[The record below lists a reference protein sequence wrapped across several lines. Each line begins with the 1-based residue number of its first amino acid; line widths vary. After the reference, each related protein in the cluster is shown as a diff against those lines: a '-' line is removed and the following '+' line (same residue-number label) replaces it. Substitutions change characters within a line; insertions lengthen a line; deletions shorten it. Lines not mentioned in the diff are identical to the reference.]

1 MATRHKMSGKNG
13 MRKKMTIMNPTNHF
27 FDLFLSRTQV
37 NKERRVQLFA
47 SAVSALVEMGN
58 NSYQRHL
65 NQEQADSIEA
75 FILFDGGERKQLCDE
90 IWNEAITSIRNG
102 WRDGTHDALEELR
115 TGKLYGQSYSNG
127 IHI

>member
-1 MATRHKMSGKNG
+1 
-13 MRKKMTIMNPTNHF
+13 MTIMNPTNHF